1 MKLAPE
7 VGLIEI
13 FQKLSWLCSLTFSSK
28 VTGGPIYVLQIIKK
42 PTFERESLNHHENK
56 QINPFQKFTVWCVSV
71 AKGLSI
77 LACRFG
83 IEGSG
88 RVGPGTSL
96 GQIFKR
102 KLPSKII

>member
-1 MKLAPE
+1 MKNPA
-7 VGLIEI
+7 
-13 FQKLSWLCSLTFSSK
+13 
-28 VTGGPIYVLQIIKK
+28 
-42 PTFERESLNHHENK
+42 FERESWDHHENK
-56 QINPFQKFTVWCVSV
+56 QIKPFQKFTVWCVSV

-77 LACRFG
+77 HACRFG

-88 RVGPGTSL
+88 RVGPGTSF

>member
-1 MKLAPE
+1 MKNPA
-7 VGLIEI
+7 
-13 FQKLSWLCSLTFSSK
+13 
-28 VTGGPIYVLQIIKK
+28 
-42 PTFERESLNHHENK
+42 FERESLDHHENK
-56 QINPFQKFTVWCVSV
+56 QIKLFQEFTVWCVSV

-77 LACRFG
+77 HACRFG

-88 RVGPGTSL
+88 RVRPGTSF